1 MLDHILIF
9 LGLLGISSGDNPPT
23 PDVPPADNG
32 QLDDDDDDDDDD
44 GVDDTCVIESC
55 VKLSKTY
62 CK

>member
-32 QLDDDDDDDDDD
+32 QLDDDDDDD
-44 GVDDTCVIESC
+44 GVDDTRVIESC

>member
-32 QLDDDDDDDDDD
+32 QLDDDDDDDDD
-44 GVDDTCVIESC
+44 GVDDTHVIESC